1 VGLPLRLIGGETSFT
16 GFNAQ
21 LTRVALMNHEGRSS
35 VDVSPIAWDVI
46 PGFPELPDSGAT

>member
-1 VGLPLRLIGGETSFT
+1 MGLPLRLGWGESSFT
-16 GFNAQ
+16 GFNVQ